1 MVGVTVADWFDLLP
15 EGRVQTLSFPRSTTS
30 YELTG
35 LQPSTDYIITL
46 YTLYEGREVA
56 TPVSTAPRGNQLQT
70 DQFLALMRFAG
81 LAFIQMF
88 SSMF

>member
-1 MVGVTVADWFDLLP
+1 MVLIECGAVTDWFVLLP

-35 LQPSTDYIITL
+35 LQPSTEYIITL

-56 TPVSTAPRGNQLQT
+56 TPVSTAPRGK
-70 DQFLALMRFAG
+70 
-81 LAFIQMF
+81 
-88 SSMF
+88 